1 MSNSGFTF
9 RRVREEMI
17 ETLLD
22 LGIKDFRV
30 LDAISQ
36 VPRHIFLDEA
46 LWSRAYENRSLTIGY
61 KQTISQPYIV
71 ARMTELLI
79 SHTNSRGKIF
89 ENLLELGSGCGYQS
103 AVLSFFCENVDA
115 IERIKPLVQKSKEN
129 LSQLKINNVLFMH
142 GDGYQD
148 WEKEKKY
155 DGILCA
161 AAPREYPND
170 LVSVL
175 NNDAKL
181 VIPVGGASQKLN
193 VITKINNDEIN
204 EEEFDDVSFV
214 PMLAG
219 KSEDGND
226 VWKINLNT
234 LQQVSS

>member
-1 MSNSGFTF
+1 
-9 RRVREEMI
+9 MI

-89 ENLLELGSGCGYQS
+89 ENVLELGSGCGYQS

-115 IERIKPLVQKSKEN
+115 IERIKPLVQKSREN
-129 LSQLKINNVLFMH
+129 LLNLKINNVLFKY

-148 WEKEKKY
+148 WDKEKRY

-161 AAPREYPND
+161 AAPRQYPIDLISILND
-170 LVSVL
+170 Q
-175 NNDAKL
+175 AKL
-181 VIPVGGASQKLN
+181 VIPVGGTSQKLN
-193 VITKINNDEIN
+193 VIRKINNDEVN
-204 EEEFDDVSFV
+204 EEVFDDVSFV

-219 KSEDGND
+219 KSDDGID
-226 VWKINLNT
+226 AWEIKLDIL
-234 LQQVSS
+234 

>member
-46 LWSRAYENRSLTIGY
+46 LRSRAYENRSLTIGY

-71 ARMTELLI
+71 AKMTELLI
-79 SHTNSRGKIF
+79 SHTKSRGKVF
-89 ENLLELGSGCGYQS
+89 ENILELGSGCGYQS
-103 AVLSFFCENVDA
+103 AILSFFSEKVDA

-129 LSQLKINNVLFMH
+129 LSKLKISNVIFKY

-148 WEKEKKY
+148 WDKEKKY

-161 AAPREYPND
+161 AAPRQYPND
-170 LVSVL
+170 LIEL
-175 NNDAKL
+175 LGNNAKL
-181 VIPVGGASQKLN
+181 VIPVGGSSQKLK
-193 VITKINNDEIN
+193 VVSKINDEKIK
-204 EEEFDDVSFV
+204 EDEFDEVSFV

-226 VWKINLNT
+226 V
-234 LQQVSS
+234 